1 LDRFETYTLL
11 DRIMDHF
18 KSINEKKGLTEEDRK
33 QIKKFYL
40 ESFITPE
47 ARKLLQKHFPEEFPT
62 ENQPVPTQSNLLRN
76 AEAKFQQMEHMPQS
90 LRIPTEARRF
100 CFFEQKSNRSTK
112 LQLMPRSMRIN

>member
-1 LDRFETYTLL
+1 MDRSETYTLL

-47 ARKLLQKHFPEEFPT
+47 ARKHLQKHFPEKFP
-62 ENQPVPTQSNLLRN
+62 
-76 AEAKFQQMEHMPQS
+76 AEKSAGAHPKQFASRHDSMCSIKLVLVPQS
-90 LRIPTEARRF
+90 LRIPAGARPF
-100 CFFEQKSNRSTK
+100 LFPLSKT
-112 LQLMPRSMRIN
+112 